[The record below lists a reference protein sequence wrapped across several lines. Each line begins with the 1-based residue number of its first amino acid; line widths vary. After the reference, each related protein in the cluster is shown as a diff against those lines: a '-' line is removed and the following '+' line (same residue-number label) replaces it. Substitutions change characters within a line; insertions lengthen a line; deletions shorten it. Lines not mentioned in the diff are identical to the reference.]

1 MGETIYNFV
10 SSFPKVQSEFNS
22 IIKAVESGGQLYCKE
37 INTYFPQNWERFG
50 QTCKEVYSYLNDLEG
65 KYLNVNDV
73 KERCKYLSYWL
84 YEKIENNDELT
95 YNTLSLYQNFMQM
108 NEHFPI
114 LEKNICNN
122 YIEVI
127 SEDTYNELKELYGL
141 FDELNNLQK
150 NSHPQILQ
158 ICENATKCYTKYM
171 SYKDTCHGNKK
182 KNLRNELERF
192 RREYNSFIQNKASC
206 NPQIKT
212 LPSFQETNVDVLIIP
227 IVIVLFTPLG
237 SWFYGRIKRKKNMR
251 KFMNEEK
258 EQFSY
263 DSKIPNINSHKTQY
277 NIAYYKS

>member
-1 MGETIYNFV
+1 MKLYVFNTIFFLSYNFV
-10 SSFPKVQSEFNS
+10 SWFPKLKSEFNHFIQS
-22 IIKAVESGGQLYCKE
+22 ERSGRDIYCTEIKNHFTQNVE
-37 INTYFPQNWERFG
+37 TYV
-50 QTCKEVYSYLNDLEG
+50 QTCKDVYTYLKDLEKHDG
-65 KYLNVNDV
+65 NVDYV
-73 KERCKYLSYWL
+73 TKRCKYLNYWL
-84 YEKIENNDELT
+84 YEKIENKDQET
-95 YNTLSLYQNFMQM
+95 YNTLSLYQKFIHMDD
-108 NEHFPI
+108 EI
-114 LEKNICNN
+114 DLIDKKVCNN

-206 NPQIKT
+206 NPQLKT

-227 IVIVLFTPLG
+227 IVIVLVICFTL
-237 SWFYGRIKRKKNMR
+237 IIM
-251 KFMNEEK
+251 
-258 EQFSY
+258 
-263 DSKIPNINSHKTQY
+263 
-277 NIAYYKS
+277 YKVNYLI